1 MDINLKQITVKTSIG
16 IRTLISWVAI
26 IIFLLICSS
35 GTVLATENPGAVPQ
49 EANVTT
55 QLGAQVDMELVFTDS
70 NGEARPLKD
79 FISPNRP
86 FVITPVYFKCPRLC
100 GLVFDAFVGLVNT
113 VDLNIG
119 EHFDVLSV
127 SFNSAEGPA
136 DGARRAGK
144 YLNLYRNPAGAKA
157 GWKFLTGSEQN
168 VSALMRQIGFS
179 YRQDGG
185 EFSHSV
191 AIMVLTPGGKISQY
205 FTDINFPDRDVRLA
219 LIEASEGKIGT
230 ALDHFLL
237 FCFRFDPTK
246 GKYTWAAWNFLRLGV
261 GLCFILSMTFIIK
274 SIRKGRPQEI

>member
-1 MDINLKQITVKTSIG
+1 MGINLKLTTVKTSIG
-16 IRTLISWVAI
+16 IGTFISLVGI
-26 IIFLLICSS
+26 VILLLICSS
-35 GTVLATENPGAVPQ
+35 DTVLATENPGAVPQ

-70 NGEARPLKD
+70 NGETKPLKD
-79 FISPNRP
+79 FVTPNRP
-86 FVITPVYFKCPRLC
+86 LIITPVYFKCPRLC
-100 GLVFDAFVGLVNT
+100 GLVFDAFVGMVNA

-144 YLNLYRNPAGAKA
+144 YLNLYRDPAKA
-157 GWKFLTGSEQN
+157 KDGWKFLTGAEQN
-168 VSALMRQIGFS
+168 VSALMKQIGFS
-179 YRQDGG
+179 YREDGG

-261 GLCFILSMTFIIK
+261 GICFILSITFVVK
-274 SIRKGRPQEI
+274 SIRKGRHQEI